1 MGFISGSL
9 RYYVPGVSE
18 GDWGGGGVVRFENV
32 QNVRGAEVLRPS
44 IRILFKFVKPYY
56 KANPCFL
63 LIAEKNA
70 CGSLPA
76 TNYRI
81 ISKKQV

>member
-9 RYYVPGVSE
+9 RYYVPAVSE
-18 GDWGGGGVVRFENV
+18 GDLGGGVVSFENV

-44 IRILFKFVKPYY
+44 IRILFKIVKPYY

-63 LIAEKNA
+63 LIAEKMRVALCQQQTIELFQRNK
-70 CGSLPA
+70 CS
-76 TNYRI
+76 
-81 ISKKQV
+81 

>member
-18 GDWGGGGVVRFENV
+18 GVSFENV

-44 IRILFKFVKPYY
+44 IRILFKS
-56 KANPCFL
+56 C
-63 LIAEKNA
+63 
-70 CGSLPA
+70 
-76 TNYRI
+76 
-81 ISKKQV
+81 